1 MNRKAR
7 IEIEVLVVLITIVL
21 TSAVILF
28 LVKSGT
34 IEVRDDV
41 TTQPVLNAEFL
52 PVGKQG
58 FLAIKDIQ
66 FCSSVDEDLNCVE
79 ERADFSPAEKVY
91 VRFVVES
98 SVSNGEVLLLRN
110 YRILNPVGEVVLQA
124 EQRNSY
130 NLELNSERETEN
142 IIFADFF
149 QMGDDAIPG
158 EYVLDVIMANP
169 LLDRTVTLSKKFEI
183 GTE

>member
-21 TSAVILF
+21 TSALILF

-34 IEVRDDV
+34 ITVRDDAV
-41 TTQPVLNAEFL
+41 AQPVLNAEFL

-58 FLAIKDIQ
+58 FLAIKEVQ
-66 FCSSVDEDLNCVE
+66 FCGFVDENLNCLE
-79 ERADFSPAEKVY
+79 ERADFVAGDRIY

-98 SVSNGEVLLLRN
+98 SVSGSEVLLLRN
-110 YRILNPVGEVVLQA
+110 YRIINPAGEVVLQA

-130 NLELNSERETEN
+130 NLELVSEKETEN
-142 IIFADFF
+142 IVFADFF
-149 QMGDDAIPG
+149 VMDEVISG
-158 EYVLDVIMANP
+158 EYTLDVIMANP
-169 LLDRTVTLSKKFEI
+169 LLDRIVTASKKFEMR
-183 GTE
+183 TE